1 MVVGCLSGRILFR
14 LDQVRKWLWFQQVV
28 VRFDLIMNGTIGA

>member
-14 LDQVRKWLWFQQVV
+14 LDQVRTCLRFQQVV
-28 VRFDLIMNGTIGA
+28 VRFDLIRTDTIGG